1 MKKHKIGRDGLP
13 PIVFTGEHIGGGS
26 SHSHQGPNQNRWTEV
41 NIYRTKGG
49 RYVWSLA
56 HRTIWEGESNSY
68 SGGSCATAAEVV
80 EELKYGR
87 DDTKLGSVSE
97 EAVIE
102 ATKNDPAFAA
112 LWVEEVE

>member
-1 MKKHKIGRDGLP
+1 MEKHKIGRDGLP

-56 HRTIWEGESNSY
+56 HRTIWQGESDSW
-68 SGGSCATAAEVV
+68 SAGSCATAAEVI
-80 EELKYGR
+80 EALKGDR
-87 DDTKLGSVSE
+87 EGGKLGSVSE
-97 EAVIE
+97 RAVVR
-102 ATKNDPAFAA
+102 ATENDEAFAA